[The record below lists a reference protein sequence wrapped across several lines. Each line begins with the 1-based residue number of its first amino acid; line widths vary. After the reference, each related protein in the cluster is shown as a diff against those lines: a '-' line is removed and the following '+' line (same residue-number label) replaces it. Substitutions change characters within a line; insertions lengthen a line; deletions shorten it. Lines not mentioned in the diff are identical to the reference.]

1 MVRQYKSPREPRGKF
16 SKAELNKQAQAR
28 YRERNPDKFKTYY
41 LANSDAIK
49 EASDRNRYPLRYG
62 ITYKDRVRMHEERGG
77 LCDICGKPNAG
88 GELLFIDHD
97 HETGEV
103 RGMLCSACNSAIG
116 FMRDLPELLRK
127 AADYLERSA

>member
-1 MVRQYKSPREPRGKF
+1 LWQAEWGGK
-16 SKAELNKQAQAR
+16 
-28 YRERNPDKFKTYY
+28 
-41 LANSDAIK
+41 
-49 EASDRNRYPLRYG
+49 
-62 ITYKDRVRMHEERGG
+62 
-77 LCDICGKPNAG
+77 
-88 GELLFIDHD
+88 LLFIDHD